1 MKKLLLL
8 LITLTIFTNVSYAS
22 FPVDTN
28 KTDTTQVIVKESTE
42 QYHLR
47 IQKQGFDIKSCVCE
61 SCRSGIAIKN
71 IKNVNNRTSSDL
83 YKSAAVLFTLAII
96 VFVVW
101 ILDGAACINDAST
114 CSTNKTSLIAYV
126 TLLMIFGYSS
136 VFYFFK
142 AFSIQNKNKLKIK

>member
-8 LITLTIFTNVSYAS
+8 LITLTTFTNVSYAS

-28 KTDTTQVIVKESTE
+28 KIDTIQVVVEETIE

-47 IQKQGFDIKSCVCE
+47 IEKQGFDIESCVCE

-71 IKNVNNRTSSDL
+71 IKNVNNRKSSDL
-83 YKSAAVLFTLAII
+83 YKSAAVLFTLTLI

-101 ILDGAACINDAST
+101 ILDGFHCINDAST
-114 CSTNKTSLIAYV
+114 CSSNNTSLVAYV

-136 VFYFFK
+136 IFYFFK
-142 AFSIQNKNKLKIK
+142 AFSIQNKNKSKIK

>member
-1 MKKLLLL
+1 MKKLLLII
-8 LITLTIFTNVSYAS
+8 ITLATFTNLSYAS
-22 FPVDTN
+22 FPIDTN
-28 KTDTTQVIVKESTE
+28 KADTIQVVEETTE

-47 IQKQGFDIKSCVCE
+47 MEKQGFDIESCVCE

-71 IKNVNNRTSSDL
+71 IKNVNNRTSNDL
-83 YKSAAVLFTLAII
+83 YKSAVVLFALALI

-101 ILDGAACINDAST
+101 ILDGFHCINDSAT
-114 CSTNKTSLIAYV
+114 CSTNNTSLIAYV

-142 AFSIQNKNKLKIK
+142 AFSIQNKNKLK

>member
-1 MKKLLLL
+1 M
-8 LITLTIFTNVSYAS
+8 ITTLANVGYAS
-22 FPVDTN
+22 FPIDTN
-28 KTDTTQVIVKESTE
+28 KTDTTQLVVQETTE

-101 ILDGAACINDAST
+101 ILDGFHCINDSAT
-114 CSTNKTSLIAYV
+114 CSTNNNSLIAYV

>member
-8 LITLTIFTNVSYAS
+8 LITLTTFTNVSYAS

-28 KTDTTQVIVKESTE
+28 KTDTIQVVVEETTE

-47 IQKQGFDIKSCVCE
+47 MEKKGFDIESCVCE

-83 YKSAAVLFTLAII
+83 YKSAVVLFTLALI

-101 ILDGAACINDAST
+101 ILDGFHCINDSAT
-114 CSTNKTSLIAYV
+114 CSTNNNSLIAYV